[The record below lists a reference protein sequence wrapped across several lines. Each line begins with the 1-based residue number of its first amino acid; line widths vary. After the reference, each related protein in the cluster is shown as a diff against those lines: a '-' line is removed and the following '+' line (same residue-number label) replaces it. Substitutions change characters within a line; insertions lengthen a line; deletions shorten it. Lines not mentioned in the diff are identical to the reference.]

1 MRKLLTSRE
10 AAAMIGIA
18 PATLRSWRHRGKGPA
33 FKQLTAGGQVAYEPE
48 VVELWI
54 LRNPNVRT
62 QKN

>member
-1 MRKLLTSRE
+1 
-10 AAAMIGIA
+10 MIGIA